1 LWKIDKKHHQSLQP
15 MSLEKLFWIDQ
26 KIVTEKEAL
35 ISCLDLGLMRGLG
48 VFDFFRTYKKQPFHL
63 KEHLERFFHS
73 AKKTGLSVP
82 YTKEQI
88 TAQVHDL
95 ISAYKGNEDLGIKMI
110 LTGGISD
117 DGMTSS
123 GKPHYWIYA
132 LPLNN
137 IPSKNPIK
145 LKTIQGMRELH
156 AIKSLN
162 YLHASI
168 GIRQA
173 KLEGFDDILYV
184 NSHEEISESS
194 TSNIFFVSAGSLYTP
209 SEKILK
215 GITREV
221 ILQLSKEHFDMKI
234 GSITMSDIPY
244 MEECFMTS
252 TTKEIIRISHIDDIK
267 FAQNE
272 LGSSVL
278 LIEEMFKGY
287 CENDFRFNL
296 EIDF

>member
-1 LWKIDKKHHQSLQP
+1 
-15 MSLEKLFWIDQ
+15 MTLEKLFWINQ
-26 KIVTEKEAL
+26 KIVTEKEAV

-48 VFDFFRTYKKQPFHL
+48 IFDFFRTYRKKPFHL
-63 KEHLERFFHS
+63 KEHLDRFFYS
-73 AKKTGLSVP
+73 AKKTGLVVP
-82 YTKEQI
+82 YTREQI
-88 TAQVHDL
+88 ALQVNEL
-95 ISAYKGNEDLGIKMI
+95 IAAYPGNEDLAIKLI
-110 LTGGISD
+110 LTGGESE
-117 DGMTSS
+117 DGITSI

-132 LPLNN
+132 MPIKTLA
-137 IPSKNPIK
+137 IKKPIK
-145 LKTIQGMRELH
+145 LKTIQGLRELYS
-156 AIKSLN
+156 IKSLN

-173 KLEGFDDILYV
+173 RLEGFDDILYV

-194 TSNIFFVSAGSLYTP
+194 TSNIFFVSSNMLYTP

-221 ILQLSKEHFDMKI
+221 ILQLAKEHFDMKI

-244 MEECFMTS
+244 MEECFITS
-252 TTKEIIRISHIDDIK
+252 TTKELIRVSHIDEIL
-267 FAQNE
+267 FSQNA

-287 CENDFRFNL
+287 IEADFRFNL